1 MPASNRFKLTCVLSL
16 AAATTLALPLI
27 AESPADYWPQWR
39 APNHVG
45 SSSTAKDLP
54 VGWSATENVV
64 WRVRSPS
71 WNAATP
77 IIWGDYVFITS
88 AEEGFN
94 DALKFEPRGRPGGPR
109 GKRGGPGAGG
119 PGGGFGGPRDGPR
132 GGPGGEGNQG
142 GPRAGGPGGGA
153 RGEGRRR
160 GPGGGGP
167 GGPGGRRGGGFRQN
181 ARPESNEHTKLF
193 LMALNRKDGS
203 VMWRKETG
211 DNNQIYRKQN
221 MASPSPVTDGKH
233 VWVMTGRGTLTSF
246 DFDGNQQWRREIQE
260 DYGAF
265 GLNWGYASSPR
276 LHEGRLYIQ
285 VLHGMTTDDPSY
297 ILAIDAVT
305 GKTLWKVERPTDAPH
320 ESPDNYST
328 PILVP
333 VEGKLQL
340 VVSGGDYVTGHD
352 LGSGKELW
360 RLGGFNPNK
369 IRANRTISSSVAV
382 GDLVFTSSRSGR
394 PFIGFRAGGSGDITG
409 KNEVWTNNLGAD
421 VPTPT
426 TDGETLYVVNDRG
439 IVVSLDPKSGETI
452 WERQRIEPG
461 TYSSSPLL
469 ADGKIYATNEDGTTT
484 VLKAEGEFE
493 ILAVNKLDEYT
504 LSSPVAVGN
513 QIFLR
518 TMEHLYCFAKQ

>member
-1 MPASNRFKLTCVLSL
+1 MSASNRLKPNYPLCLTFAVAATLAFPL
-16 AAATTLALPLI
+16 AA
-27 AESPADYWPQWR
+27 EGPADNWPQWR
-39 APNHVG
+39 GPNHVG

-54 VGWSATENVV
+54 VSWSATDNVV
-64 WRVRSPS
+64 WRVKLPS
-71 WNAATP
+71 WSAATP

-88 AEEGFN
+88 AQEGFN
-94 DALKFEPRGRPGGPR
+94 DALKFEPRGGPGGPR
-109 GKRGGPGAGG
+109 GKRGGPGG
-119 PGGGFGGPRDGPR
+119 
-132 GGPGGEGNQG
+132 GGEGRQR
-142 GPRAGGPGGGA
+142 GPRAS
-153 RGEGRRR
+153 
-160 GPGGGGP
+160 GP
-167 GGPGGRRGGGFRQN
+167 GGPGGRGGPGRGGPRRN

-203 VMWRKETG
+203 LLWRKETG
-211 DNNQIYRKQN
+211 DNNRIYRKQN
-221 MASPSPVTDGKH
+221 MVSPSPATDGKH
-233 VWVMTGRGTLTSF
+233 VWVMTGVGTLTSF
-246 DFDGNQQWRREIQE
+246 DFEGNQQWQRDIQK
-260 DYGAF
+260 DYGEF

-276 LHEGRLYIQ
+276 LHEGRLYVQ

-297 ILAIDAVT
+297 VLAIDAAT
-305 GKTLWKVERPTDAPH
+305 GETLWKVERPTDAPH
-320 ESPDNYST
+320 ESPDNYAT

-352 LGSGKELW
+352 IESGKELW
-360 RLGGFNPNK
+360 RLGGFNPNQN
-369 IRANRTISSSVAV
+369 RANRTISSSVAV

-426 TDGETLYVVNDRG
+426 TDGKTLYVVNDRG
-439 IVVSLDPKSGETI
+439 IVVSLDPESGETV
-452 WERQRIEPG
+452 WKRQRIEPG

-469 ADGKIYATNEDGTTT
+469 ADGKIYATSEDGATT
-484 VLKAEGEFE
+484 VLKAGGEFE

-504 LSSPVAVGN
+504 LSSPIAVGN